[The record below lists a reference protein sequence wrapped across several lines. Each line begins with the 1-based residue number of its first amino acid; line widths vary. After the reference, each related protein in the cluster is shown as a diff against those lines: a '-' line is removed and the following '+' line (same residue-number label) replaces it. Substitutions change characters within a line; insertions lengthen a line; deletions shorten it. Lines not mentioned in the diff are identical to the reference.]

1 MVIYVGKESRF
12 LMNSSKIISKK
23 GKTDLEVND
32 LIFMIFMI
40 LSLFSVALFIISG
53 NILNKYGYVFFIRM
67 IVIFGEIIPISLKV
81 NVEMAKIYYSY

>member
-32 LIFMIFMI
+32 LVFMIFMI
-40 LSLFSVALFIISG
+40 LSFFSVALFIISG
-53 NILNKYGYVFFIRM
+53 NILNKYGYVFFI
-67 IVIFGEIIPISLKV
+67 
-81 NVEMAKIYYSY
+81 